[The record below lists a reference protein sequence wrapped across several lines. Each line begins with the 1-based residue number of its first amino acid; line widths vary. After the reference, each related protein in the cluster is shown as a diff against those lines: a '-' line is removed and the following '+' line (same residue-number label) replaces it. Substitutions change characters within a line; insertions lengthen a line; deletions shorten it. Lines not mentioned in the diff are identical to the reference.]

1 MARKVMITCAVTGG
15 DDTAGRFAS
24 IPVTPA
30 QIATAAIEAGRAGAA
45 IAHIHVRNPDTGK
58 PSIELDLY
66 REVVSRIRDSGSDIV
81 INLTTGAGARFVP
94 SDTEP
99 NTAATGSNLRT
110 PAERVRHI
118 LALKPDI
125 CSLDLGSLNFG
136 SGALINIPKHIE
148 AIAAVIREAG
158 VKPELEIFDT
168 GHMALALDM
177 IRRGI
182 VPADSLFQFVL
193 GVPWGAPAAVEVLSA
208 FKSMLPQGAQWSSF
222 GIGRHEFPMV
232 AQSLV
237 MGGHVRVGLE
247 DNLYLSRGVLAPDNA
262 SLVAKARQI
271 VELIGEEIA
280 TPAEAREI
288 LGLTK
293 PVAVPA

>member
-1 MARKVMITCAVTGG
+1 
-15 DDTAGRFAS
+15 
-24 IPVTPA
+24 
-30 QIATAAIEAGRAGAA
+30 
-45 IAHIHVRNPDTGK
+45 
-58 PSIELDLY
+58 
-66 REVVSRIRDSGSDIV
+66 
-81 INLTTGAGARFVP
+81 
-94 SDTEP
+94 
-99 NTAATGSNLRT
+99 
-110 PAERVRHI
+110 VRHI

-148 AIAAVIREAG
+148 AIAAGIREAG

-193 GVPWGAPAAVEVLSA
+193 GVPWGAPAVGPKCSAPSRACCRRVRLVLLRHRPARVPDGGAV
-208 FKSMLPQGAQWSSF
+208 
-222 GIGRHEFPMV
+222 H
-232 AQSLV
+232 V

-271 VELIGEEIA
+271 VECWARRSPPGGSPRNPGPDQA
-280 TPAEAREI
+280 GGGACMSRRCASPACSSAPARTWRPTCGQS
-288 LGLTK
+288 LAWRAK
-293 PVAVPA
+293 Q